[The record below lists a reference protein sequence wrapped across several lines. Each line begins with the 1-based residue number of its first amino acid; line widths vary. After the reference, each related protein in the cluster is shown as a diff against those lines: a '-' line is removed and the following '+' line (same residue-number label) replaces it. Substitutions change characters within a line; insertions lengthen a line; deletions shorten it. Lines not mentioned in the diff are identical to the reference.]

1 MSGDTVTISK
11 SAHVTAIKY
20 GPNVS
25 KGIMA
30 MEAKISEQAK
40 EIGKMGA
47 WIEERV

>member
-11 SAHVTAIKY
+11 DAHMTAIKY

-25 KGIMA
+25 KGILA
-30 MEAKISEQAK
+30 MEKKIVEQEK
-40 EIGKMGA
+40 DIGKMGA